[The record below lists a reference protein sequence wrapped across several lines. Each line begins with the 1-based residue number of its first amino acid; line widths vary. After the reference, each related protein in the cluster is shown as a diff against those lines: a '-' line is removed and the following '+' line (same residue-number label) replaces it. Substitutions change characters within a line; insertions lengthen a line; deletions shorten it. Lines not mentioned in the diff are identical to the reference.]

1 MHCLVHY
8 LLAMLDI
15 KDLSEIINTTRLC
28 NKVEINNWQPCTI
41 TVCQVMVEK
50 NNTVSVEL

>member
-1 MHCLVHY
+1 MHCVVHY

-28 NKVEINNWQPCTI
+28 NKVEINKKQ
-41 TVCQVMVEK
+41 EK
-50 NNTVSVEL
+50 CRIKEDCI